1 MMNIQSHQITHR
13 AMAVRV
19 VTRPVSVVNATMSS
33 SDMLC
38 VSIPESGRVGM
49 SVTLSKYADDPSQ
62 ESQKLVMSY
71 TRYEDGWDA
80 RLTVEGVGDFDV
92 DALGHPMYPTPDA
105 LYFCRTCFHPSPSST
120 TCTTMC

>member
-49 SVTLSKYADDPSQ
+49 SVTLGKYADDPS
-62 ESQKLVMSY
+62 EAGHVLHAV
-71 TRYEDGWDA
+71 RGWMGCPA
-80 RLTVEGVGDFDV
+80 HG
-92 DALGHPMYPTPDA
+92 
-105 LYFCRTCFHPSPSST
+105 
-120 TCTTMC
+120 